1 MGSKS
6 TIYNSY
12 LRGPISKTGTMN
24 NFLLKIIDLF
34 YPIFKRFMPLQT
46 YRYAACG
53 GTNTLL
59 DITLFGIFEQ
69 RFNRNGIMH
78 FEYFAITPHIA
89 AMIAAF
95 CITFPIGFY
104 YSRYLVFSESTIR
117 GRVQLIRYFSMV
129 LACIALNYM
138 FLKFFIEQLH
148 IHPILSKIMTT
159 VFVVTFSYLSQKH
172 FTFKVKKI
180 KHHTLQK

>member
-1 MGSKS
+1 
-6 TIYNSY
+6 
-12 LRGPISKTGTMN
+12 
-24 NFLLKIIDLF
+24 
-34 YPIFKRFMPLQT
+34 MPLQT

-53 GTNTLL
+53 GANTLL
-59 DITLFGIFEQ
+59 DIVLFSIFESKFKAHGVM
-69 RFNRNGIMH
+69 RFG
-78 FEYFAITPHIA
+78 FVAVSPHIA

-104 YSRYLVFSESTIR
+104 YSRNLVFNESNLR

-129 LACIALNYM
+129 MACIALNYM
-138 FLKFFIEQLH
+138 FLKVFIEQLH
-148 IHPILSKIMTT
+148 LNPIVAKIITT

-180 KHHTLQK
+180 KHHTLH

>member
-1 MGSKS
+1 MGGKS

-12 LRGPISKTGTMN
+12 LCAAIYFDKQMN
-24 NFLLKIIDLF
+24 DFLLKVIDLF

-53 GTNTLL
+53 GANTFL
-59 DITLFGIFEQ
+59 DIFLFSVFEHKFQ
-69 RFNRNGIMH
+69 QYGVMH
-78 FEYFAITPHIA
+78 FKYFAISPHIA

-104 YSRYLVFSESTIR
+104 YSRYLVFSESNLR
-117 GRVQLIRYFSMV
+117 GRVQLVRYFSMV

-138 FLKFFIEQLH
+138 FLKLFIEQFH
-148 IHPILSKIMTT
+148 IHAIVAKIITT
-159 VFVVTFSYLSQKH
+159 AFVVTFSYLSQKH
-172 FTFKVKKI
+172 FTFKTKKI
-180 KHHTLQK
+180 KHHQL

>member
-1 MGSKS
+1 
-6 TIYNSY
+6 
-12 LRGPISKTGTMN
+12 MN
-24 NFLLKIIDLF
+24 DLIVKVIDFF

-53 GTNTLL
+53 GANTLL
-59 DITLFGIFEQ
+59 DIILFHIFEQ
-69 RFNRNGIMH
+69 KFSQHGVLH
-78 FEYFAITPHIA
+78 FRYFAVSPHIA

-104 YSRYLVFSESTIR
+104 YSRYLVFSESNVR

-138 FLKFFIEQLH
+138 FLKILIEQLH
-148 IHPILSKIMTT
+148 IEPTVAKIITT

-180 KHHTLQK
+180 KHHTLH

>member
-1 MGSKS
+1 
-6 TIYNSY
+6 
-12 LRGPISKTGTMN
+12 MN
-24 NFLLKIIDLF
+24 DFLLKVIDLF
-34 YPIFKRFMPLQT
+34 YPLFKRFMPLQT

-53 GTNTLL
+53 GGNTLL
-59 DITLFGIFEQ
+59 DIILFHIFEQ
-69 RFNRNGIMH
+69 KFSQYGVMRFGA
-78 FEYFAITPHIA
+78 FAISPHIA
-89 AMIAAF
+89 AMFAAF

-104 YSRYLVFSESTIR
+104 YSRYLVFSESNVR

-138 FLKFFIEQLH
+138 FLKIFIEQLH
-148 IHPILSKIMTT
+148 IEPTVAKAITT

-180 KHHTLQK
+180 KHHRLS

>member
-1 MGSKS
+1 
-6 TIYNSY
+6 
-12 LRGPISKTGTMN
+12 MN
-24 NFLLKIIDLF
+24 DLLLKVIDFF

-53 GTNTLL
+53 GANTLL
-59 DITLFGIFEQ
+59 DIILFSVFESKLK
-69 RFNRNGIMH
+69 RYGVMH
-78 FEYFAITPHIA
+78 FGFVAVSPHIA

-104 YSRYLVFSESTIR
+104 YSRYLVFSESNLR

-129 LACIALNYM
+129 MACIALNYM
-138 FLKFFIEQLH
+138 FLKVFIEQFHLH
-148 IHPILSKIMTT
+148 PVLAKIITT

-180 KHHTLQK
+180 KHHTFH

>member
-1 MGSKS
+1 
-6 TIYNSY
+6 
-12 LRGPISKTGTMN
+12 
-24 NFLLKIIDLF
+24 
-34 YPIFKRFMPLQT
+34 MPLQT

-53 GTNTLL
+53 GANTVL
-59 DITLFGIFEQ
+59 DIVFFSIFEN
-69 RFNRNGIMH
+69 RFKPYGVMH
-78 FEYFAITPHIA
+78 FGFVAVSPHIA

-104 YSRYLVFSESTIR
+104 YSRYLVFSESNLR

-129 LACIALNYM
+129 MACIALNYM
-138 FLKFFIEQLH
+138 FLKVFIEQLH
-148 IHPILSKIMTT
+148 LHPIVAKIITT

-180 KHHTLQK
+180 KQHTLH